1 MRLHRFLLASLLAVP
16 LSLTLPFALSGQTNL
31 PAVGNI
37 ATFAGTGGY
46 RPIAADAGDG
56 SAAISVS
63 LQTPDGLA
71 FDIDGNLYI
80 ADKNDNRIRM
90 VDLGGKIHTV
100 VGNGTPGNTGDG
112 FDATLATLFQPIG
125 VTVVNVNPTRGT
137 VVAKGDLLIVDYGN
151 HRIRKVD
158 HLTGIISAF
167 AGNGT
172 NGYAGDGLPATDPS
186 VELNDPSAVAV
197 DANGDI
203 YIADLSN
210 YRIRKVDH
218 LTGFIS
224 TIAGNGTQG
233 FGGDGLLATDPNV
246 KLHSPKALAFDA
258 SGNLYIADQYNYRI
272 RKIAKNSGFITT
284 FAGDGTVP
292 SGTYDPA
299 APIGDGGPAT
309 SAQLDGPAGLAFD
322 ASGNLYITDQGHLRI
337 RKVDTTGNISTVA
350 GNGTP
355 SPAGGDGPQNLVGDG
370 GPATSAEFSS
380 NAAGLA
386 VSSNYLYIGD
396 FGDDAVRVVN
406 LTAPC
411 SPTLSTNDIEF
422 TASANDGSVNIATSN
437 GCSWTAASDSPWL
450 TLTAAT
456 QGTASGPIAFHAE
469 ANDTISPR
477 FGHLT
482 IAGQTPQTQTLTV
495 KQSGSACSYTPSALN
510 VGFTATAGDGSV
522 NVATL
527 AGCNWTATSDSPW
540 LTLTAAAQGSASGPV
555 AFHVE
560 ANDTFSSRTGHLTIG
575 DQTQTATVTVT
586 QLIGFGPPSAGL
598 RFVPVTPCRVADTR
612 GAEGPLLSSG
622 TTRDFAIPQSTCGIP
637 ANAQAYSVNFTVV
650 PVDTLTYI
658 TVFPTGQPQPVA
670 STLNSFDGRVKANA
684 AIVSAGTNGAVSV
697 FTTDDTQLIID
708 INGYFVPGATDP
720 ALAFF
725 PLTPC
730 RLVDTRGAV
739 GPLGAPAL
747 SAQQERVFPVLTS
760 TCQVPSTAKAYS
772 LNYTVVPKEPLGF
785 LTTFPTGQTRP
796 GVSTLNAPTGTVT
809 ANAAIVP
816 AGDNGDVSVF
826 VTNDT
831 ELIIDIN
838 GYFAPPASGGLS
850 LYNLAPCRVY
860 DSRAQIGAQPVVDSM
875 AVNVVGSGCNAPA
888 SAQSYIF
895 NTTAVPTDSLAFLT
909 LWPHGTGE
917 RPNASALNAPDG
929 TVTSNMAIVPTT
941 DGSISAFASQSTQLI
956 LDIFGYFAP

>member
-31 PAVGNI
+31 PAAGNI
-37 ATFAGTGGY
+37 ATFAGDGNY
-46 RPIAADAGDG
+46 RSGAGAGDD
-56 SAAISVS
+56 SFPTSVS

-71 FDIDGNLYI
+71 FDSVGNLYI

-90 VDLGGKIHTV
+90 VNHLTGRISTV
-100 VGNGTPGNTGDG
+100 AGNGTPGNTGDG
-112 FDATLATLFQPIG
+112 LQGTLATLFNPIG
-125 VTVVNVNPTRGT
+125 VTVDGND
-137 VVAKGDLLIVDYGN
+137 DLLIVDYGN
-151 HRIRKVD
+151 QRIRKWNHVT
-158 HLTGIISAF
+158 HIISAF
-167 AGNGT
+167 AGNSNGT
-172 NGYAGDGLPATDPS
+172 PGYAGDGLSATDPS
-186 VELNDPSAVAV
+186 VELNNPSAVAV
-197 DANGDI
+197 DIHNNV

-210 YRIRKVDH
+210 HRIRMVDNTDSH
-218 LTGFIS
+218 
-224 TIAGNGTQG
+224 TITTFAGNGTQG
-233 FGGDGLLATDPNV
+233 FSGENVRADDPSV
-246 KLHSPKALAFDA
+246 ELHSPKALVFDA

-272 RKIAKNSGFITT
+272 RKIDNTPSHTITT

-292 SGTYDPA
+292 SDPYDPA

-309 SAQLDGPAGLAFD
+309 SAQLNGPAGLAFD
-322 ASGNLYITDQGHLRI
+322 FGNLYITDQGHYRI
-337 RKVDTTGNISTVA
+337 RKVDLSTQIITTVA

-396 FGDDAVRVVN
+396 FGDDAVRVVK
-406 LTAPC
+406 LTC
-411 SPTLSTNDIEF
+411 SSTLSAIAGFGAEGG
-422 TASANDGSVNIATSN
+422 DGSVNIATPN
-437 GCSWTAASDSPWL
+437 GCSWTATSNSPWL

-456 QGTASGPIAFHAE
+456 QGTASGPIAFHVE
-469 ANDTISPR
+469 ANDTISLR
-477 FGHLT
+477 TGTLT
-482 IAGQTPQTQTLTV
+482 IGGQTLTV
-495 KQSGSACSYTPSALN
+495 TQNPSACSYTLLPANN
-510 VGFTATAGDGSV
+510 VGVAATAGDGSV
-522 NVATL
+522 NIATL
-527 AGCNWTATSDSPW
+527 NGCGWTATSKDPW
-540 LTLTAAAQGSASGPV
+540 LTLTGDTQGNASGRV
-555 AFHVE
+555 TFHVE
-560 ANDTFSSRTGHLTIG
+560 ANDTFSPRTGTVTIG
-575 DQTQTATVTVT
+575 DQTLTVN

-612 GAEGPLLSSG
+612 GADGPLLSG
-622 TTRDFAIPQSTCGIP
+622 RTTRDFAIPQSTCGIP

-684 AIVSAGTNGAVSV
+684 AIVPAGTNGAVSV
-697 FTTDDTQLIID
+697 FATDDTQLIID
-708 INGYFVPGATDP
+708 INGYFVPAATDP

-747 SAQQERVFPVLTS
+747 SAQQERVFPVQTS
-760 TCQVPSTAKAYS
+760 TCQVPAAAKAYS

-796 GVSTLNAPTGTVT
+796 VVSTLNAPTGTVT

-826 VTNDT
+826 VTNNA

-860 DSRAQIGAQPVVDSM
+860 DSRTQIGAQPVVDSM
-875 AVNVVGSGCNAPA
+875 AVNVASSGCSAPA

-895 NTTAVPTDSLAFLT
+895 NTTVVPTDSLSFLT

-917 RPNASALNAPDG
+917 QPIASALNAPDG
-929 TVTSNMAIVPTT
+929 TITSNMAIVPTT

>member
-16 LSLTLPFALSGQTNL
+16 LSLTLPFSLSGQTTL
-31 PAVGNI
+31 PAAGNI
-37 ATFAGTGGY
+37 ATFAGNGY
-46 RPIAADAGDG
+46 YRSGADAGDN
-56 SAAISVS
+56 SLAISVA

-71 FDIDGNLYI
+71 FDDIHGSLYI
-80 ADKNDNRIRM
+80 ADKSDNRIRM
-90 VDLGGKIHTV
+90 VDTAGKITTV
-100 VGNGTPGNTGDG
+100 AGNGTPGNTGDNA
-112 FDATLATLFQPIG
+112 DAKLATLFQPIG
-125 VTVVNVNPTRGT
+125 VTVVANLTSSG
-137 VVAKGDLLIVDYGN
+137 VVANGDLLIVDYGN

-158 HLTGIISAF
+158 HSTGIISAF

-172 NGYAGDGLPATDPS
+172 NGYAGDGLLATDPS

-197 DANGDI
+197 DADGNV

-210 YRIRKVDH
+210 YRIREVDH
-218 LTGFIS
+218 STGII
-224 TIAGNGTQG
+224 TTVAGNGTQG

-272 RKIAKNSGFITT
+272 RKIDNTSHIITT
-284 FAGDGTVP
+284 VAGDGTVP

-299 APIGDGGPAT
+299 ASIGDGGTAT
-309 SAQLDGPAGLAFD
+309 SAQLNGPAGLAFD
-322 ASGNLYITDQGHLRI
+322 APGNLYITDQGHFRI
-337 RKVDTTGNISTVA
+337 RKVDTAGKISTVA

-355 SPAGGDGPQNLVGDG
+355 SPAGGDGPQNLIGDG
-370 GPATSAEFSS
+370 GPATGAEFSS
-380 NAAGLA
+380 NAAGI
-386 VSSNYLYIGD
+386 VVNSNYLYIGD
-396 FGDDAVRVVN
+396 FGDDAVRLVN
-406 LTAPC
+406 LTASTC
-411 SPTLSTNDIEF
+411 SYTLSAN
-422 TASANDGSVNIATSN
+422 SAGFAAAAGDGSVNIATPN
-437 GCSWTAASDSPWL
+437 GCSWIATSDAPWL
-450 TLTAAT
+450 NLTAAT
-456 QGTASGPIAFHAE
+456 QGTASGPIAFHVA
-469 ANDTISPR
+469 ANDTISSR
-477 FGHLT
+477 TGILT
-482 IAGQTPQTQTLTV
+482 IGGQTLTV
-495 KQSGSACSYTPSALN
+495 TQSGSACSFTLSAN
-510 VGFTATAGDGSV
+510 SVGFAATAGDGSV
-522 NVATL
+522 NIATL
-527 AGCNWTATSDSPW
+527 TGCGWTATSNAPW
-540 LTLTAAAQGSASGPV
+540 LTLTAVTQGSASGPV

-560 ANDTFSSRTGHLTIG
+560 ANDTVSSRTGTFTIG
-575 DQTQTATVTVT
+575 GQTLTVT
-586 QLIGFGPPSAGL
+586 QAGSSGPPSAGL
-598 RFVPVTPCRVADTR
+598 RFIPVTPCRVADTR
-612 GAEGPLLSSG
+612 GAGGPLLSGG

-684 AIVSAGTNGAVSV
+684 AIVPAGTNGAVSV
-697 FTTDDTQLIID
+697 FATDDTQLIID
-708 INGYFVPGATDP
+708 INGYFVPAATNS
-720 ALAFF
+720 ALAFY

-730 RLVDTRGAV
+730 RLVDTRGAA

-760 TCQVPSTAKAYS
+760 TCQVPSMARAYS

-796 GVSTLNAPTGTVT
+796 AVSTLNAPTGTVT

-860 DSRAQIGAQPVVDSM
+860 DSRAQIGAQAVVDSM
-875 AVNVVGSGCNAPA
+875 AVNVASSGCNAPA

-895 NTTAVPTDSLAFLT
+895 NTTVVPTGSLSFLT
-909 LWPHGTGE
+909 LWPHGTGAQ
-917 RPNASALNAPDG
+917 PNASALNAPDG

-941 DGSISAFASQSTQLI
+941 DGSISAFASQSTHLI